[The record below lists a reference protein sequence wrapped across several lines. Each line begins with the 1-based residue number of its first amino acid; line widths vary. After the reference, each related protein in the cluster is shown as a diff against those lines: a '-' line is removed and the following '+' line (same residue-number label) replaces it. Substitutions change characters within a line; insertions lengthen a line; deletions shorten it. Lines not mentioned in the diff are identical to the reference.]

1 MFVSGGEGRSS
12 RQVRSMGL
20 WSLVHG
26 GSVLESMVRY
36 VATMLL
42 HKFCGVEVME
52 FVGWGLVV

>member
-1 MFVSGGEGRSS
+1 
-12 RQVRSMGL
+12 MGL